1 MIAAN
6 ELRKGNYIKSKLLGT
21 NHQVTGLLP
30 NGDIYTSLQSAYSEL
45 IDWEPIQLTPAILVD
60 NCGVIDHGNFY
71 SIPWGT
77 NGVEIIKW
85 DDYYKGFLL
94 ELGKGRTKL
103 IHDLH
108 TLQNGFHFLTSSEL
122 EVKF

>member
-1 MIAAN
+1 MIAA
-6 ELRKGNYIKSKLLGT
+6 ELRIGNYFLAGKMTPPEIVYQITFSRLDGYLI
-21 NHQVTGLLP
+21 
-30 NGDIYTSLQSAYSEL
+30 NGQIP
-45 IDWEPIQLTPAILVD
+45 IDHCNPIPLTPAILVD
-60 NCGVIDHGNFY
+60 NCGFIDHDNFY
-71 SIPWGT
+71 SKSWGT